1 VNFNCNCRYCQ
12 EISYVWEFNKK
23 IVWVE
28 IPKNATCY
36 LKTFLFKFEND
47 QWQNNSPQPFSLIKS
62 IKKYQI
68 SNYKRG
74 LLILRNPIDR
84 FKSLISHYF
93 IDGSKVHQGGKEW
106 LNKYS
111 NQYTSY
117 NDVVDIVLNN
127 WDKVSL
133 LYQPHHWNTQNS
145 FIPDNFFNL
154 SNHILTLEELPLFF
168 SIPPVNISSSNKV
181 FLSKNHINKLEK
193 LYYDDFVLY
202 DNYIG
207 F

>member
-1 VNFNCNCRYCQ
+1 MNFSCNCRYCQ

-93 IDGSKVHQGGKEW
+93 IDGSKVH
-106 LNKYS
+106 
-111 NQYTSY
+111 
-117 NDVVDIVLNN
+117 
-127 WDKVSL
+127 
-133 LYQPHHWNTQNS
+133 HHWNTQNS